1 MPRLDFN
8 GFLVLV
14 PNARAKKNKK
24 SLQSAGA
31 AVRFTAGDGWG
42 GGGREKK
49 VHLLA
54 I

>member
-24 SLQSAGA
+24 SPQSAGA
-31 AVRFTAGDGWG
+31 AVRFTAEE
-42 GGGREKK
+42 GRGRKK
-49 VHLLA
+49 CTC
-54 I
+54 